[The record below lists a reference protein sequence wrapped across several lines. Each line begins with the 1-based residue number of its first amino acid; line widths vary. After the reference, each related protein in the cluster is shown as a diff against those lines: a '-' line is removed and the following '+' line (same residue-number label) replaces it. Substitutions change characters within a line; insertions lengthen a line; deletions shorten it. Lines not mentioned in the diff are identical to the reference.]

1 MIFKQ
6 LMDSFLIHYLGRFD
20 KFPFNVEMHGDTYQ
34 IGEGEPEFTI
44 KVNKDIPKKDLMAS
58 TSLALAE
65 AYMRH
70 DIEIKDGDLFNV
82 IAHLD
87 CSRSPKKSATSSGRS
102 RATMTSATTSTSSGS
117 TRR

>member
-44 KVNKDIPKKDLMAS
+44 QVNKAAG
-58 TSLALAE
+58 TSWS
-65 AYMRH
+65 
-70 DIEIKDGDLFNV
+70 
-82 IAHLD
+82 
-87 CSRSPKKSATSSGRS
+87 CPTPSRSI
-102 RATMTSATTSTSSGS
+102 
-117 TRR
+117 

>member
-44 KVNKDIPKKDLMAS
+44 QVNKDIPKTSRTSWSSPTAS
-58 TSLALAE
+58 RST
-65 AYMRH
+65 R
-70 DIEIKDGDLFNV
+70 
-82 IAHLD
+82 AHSRD
-87 CSRSPKKSATSSGRS
+87 CSRSRKRSATSSGRF
-102 RATMTSATTSTSSGS
+102 RAIMTSATTSTSSGS
-117 TRR
+117 TRH

>member
-44 KVNKDIPKKDLMAS
+44 QVNKDIPKKDLMAS
-58 TSLALAE
+58 TSLALDE
-65 AYMRH
+65 AYKRH
-70 DIEIKDGDLFNV
+70 DIEKKDGDL
-82 IAHLD
+82 
-87 CSRSPKKSATSSGRS
+87 
-102 RATMTSATTSTSSGS
+102 
-117 TRR
+117 